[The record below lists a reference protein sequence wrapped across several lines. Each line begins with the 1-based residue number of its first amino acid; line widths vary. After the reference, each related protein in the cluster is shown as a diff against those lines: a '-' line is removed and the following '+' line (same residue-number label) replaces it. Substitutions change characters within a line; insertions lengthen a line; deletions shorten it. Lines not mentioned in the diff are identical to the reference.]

1 MNLHNIAGN
10 YVAAV
15 NPWVIAQYQQST
27 GSTISPDGT
36 RVPSYAPVVSVQVQK
51 QPLQYRELVQIEG
64 LNINGEK
71 VAFYVNGD
79 WQGVIRPNGKGGD
92 LITLPNGSV
101 WLVVML
107 LENWSETDSWSKVA
121 CVLQNNS

>member
-15 NPWVIAQYQQST
+15 NPWLTAQYQQST
-27 GSTISPDGT
+27 GYTTGADGT
-36 RVPSYAPVVSVQVQK
+36 RTPSYAPAVAVQVQK
-51 QPLQYRELVQIEG
+51 QPMQYRDLVQIDG
-64 LNINGEK
+64 LNLNGEK
-71 VAFYVNGD
+71 AAFYVNGN
-79 WQGVIRPNGKGGD
+79 WQGVARPTGRGGD

-107 LENWSETDSWSKVA
+107 LENWSEMDSWSKVA
-121 CVLQNNS
+121 CVLQDNS

>member
-15 NPWVIAQYQQST
+15 NPWLTAQYQQST
-27 GSTISPDGT
+27 GYTTGADGT
-36 RVPSYAPVVSVQVQK
+36 RTPSYAAAVPVQVQK
-51 QPLQYRELVQIEG
+51 QPMQYRDLVQLDG
-64 LNINGEK
+64 LNLNGEK
-71 VAFYVNGD
+71 AAFYVNGN
-79 WQGVIRPNGKGGD
+79 WQGVARPTGQGGD

-107 LENWSETDSWSKVA
+107 LENWSEMDSWSKIA
-121 CVLQNNS
+121 AVLQNNS